1 MADTPQRE
9 KERAGQELQR
19 QAGELQHKMSDLN
32 KMGVDKNARIQQA
45 RRDLANL
52 ESQAGQQNNKL
63 AQVARDSARAWSWI
77 QEHQDEFEKQVYGP
91 PIVECSVKDPRFVDL
106 VEGVFTKTDLMCFT
120 VQTRSDFKKLHSQL
134 HQHMGL
140 VEINIRTMTGGLDNF
155 RPPISEEERKRYG
168 FDGWAL
174 DYMIGPEPVL
184 AMLCAEG
191 PRLHQAAVALQ
202 DTTDQQYKMLQGSPI
217 QSWIT
222 SKSHYRINRRREYGP
237 GAVST
242 QVRDLKPAQ
251 IWTSQPVDLTAKR
264 ELQENI
270 EGWGE
275 EVKSI
280 AGSIENIKAQIKQ
293 MRDEKEGL
301 EREQVRHL
309 SVLCPKNKRL
319 TTE

>member
-1 MADTPQRE
+1 
-9 KERAGQELQR
+9 
-19 QAGELQHKMSDLN
+19 MSDLN
-32 KMGVDKNARIQQA
+32 KQGVDKNTRIEQA

-106 VEGVFTKTDLMCFT
+106 VEGVFTKTDLICFT

-134 HQHMGL
+134 HQRMGF

-155 RPPISEEERKRYG
+155 RPPINEEERKRYG

-202 DTTDQQYKMLQGSPI
+202 DTTDQQYKMLQDSPI

-222 SKSHYRINRRREYGP
+222 SKSHYRISRRREYGP

-280 AGSIENIKAQIKQ
+280 AGSIENMKAQIKQ
-293 MRDEKEGL
+293 MRDEKAGL
-301 EREQVRHL
+301 EREQVCHPP
-309 SVLCPKNKRL
+309 VL
-319 TTE
+319 